1 LVKLCNPFGFLGHIC
16 PIWVE
21 PNEPLINNAE
31 VNDNYLFELERNLEL
46 QATSFLMQKDSLSLQ
61 SQIRT
66 EHFQQTLFDRL
77 RTKANKE
84 LTIEVRLLANFTGI
98 LLEIAADHICL
109 EMGEKEIIIPNW
121 SIQAIKDLGSKSI
134 QPTILQSKWNFQ
146 SFLRSNQLEQN
157 QIVVHL
163 ESNKA
168 ISGRIIGVYLDHFD
182 LSCTNSVISINNSNL
197 IYISK
202 DRDICD

>member
-1 LVKLCNPFGFLGHIC
+1 MVKLCNPFGFLGHIC

-66 EHFQQTLFDRL
+66 AHFQQTLFDRL

-134 QPTILQSKWNFQ
+134 QPTILQSKWNLQ

>member
-46 QATSFLMQKDSLSLQ
+46 QATSFLMQKDNLSLQ

-84 LTIEVRLLANFTGI
+84 LTIEVRTLTNFTGI

-163 ESNKA
+163 ESYRA

>member
-1 LVKLCNPFGFLGHIC
+1 
-16 PIWVE
+16 
-21 PNEPLINNAE
+21 

-84 LTIEVRLLANFTGI
+84 LTIEVRTLTNFTGI

-197 IYISK
+197 VYISK
-202 DRDICD
+202 DRDISD

>member
-46 QATSFLMQKDSLSLQ
+46 QATSFLMQKDNLSLQ

-84 LTIEVRLLANFTGI
+84 LTIEVRLLANLTGI

-109 EMGEKEIIIPNW
+109 EIGEKEIIIPNW
-121 SIQAIKDLGSKSI
+121 SIQAIKDLGNKSI
-134 QPTILQSKWNFQ
+134 QPTILQSKWNLQ

>member
-1 LVKLCNPFGFLGHIC
+1 
-16 PIWVE
+16 
-21 PNEPLINNAE
+21 

-66 EHFQQTLFDRL
+66 ENFQQALFDRL
-77 RTKANKE
+77 RTKENKE
-84 LTIEVRLLANFTGI
+84 LSIEIRSLGNLTGI

-121 SIQAIKDLGSKSI
+121 SIQAIKDLGNKSI

-163 ESNKA
+163 EKNKA
-168 ISGRIIGVYLDHFD
+168 IGGIINGVYLDHFD
-182 LSCTNSVISINNSNL
+182 LSCINSIVSINNLNL

-202 DRDICD
+202 NRDISD

>member
-1 LVKLCNPFGFLGHIC
+1 MVKLCNPFGFLGHIC

-46 QATSFLMQKDSLSLQ
+46 QATSFLMQKDNLSLQ

-84 LTIEVRLLANFTGI
+84 LTIEVRLLANLTGI

-109 EMGEKEIIIPNW
+109 EIGEKEIIIPNW
-121 SIQAIKDLGSKSI
+121 SIQAIKDLGNKSI
-134 QPTILQSKWNFQ
+134 QPTILQSKWNLQ

-197 IYISK
+197 VYISK
-202 DRDICD
+202 DRDISD